1 MKCVQETKL
10 FQKTSLSYFTALR
23 NNFMNNIEHCL
34 IVEQIVHWS
43 EYILNIILE
52 ILLWGIFLLGG
63 WYLRRSDFEHSNLSQ
78 S

>member
-23 NNFMNNIEHCL
+23 NNFMNNIEYCL

-43 EYILNIILE
+43 EYILNH
-52 ILLWGIFLLGG
+52 GIFLRHTYQKQVTKTVL
-63 WYLRRSDFEHSNLSQ
+63 SN
-78 S
+78 